1 MAKKTEAQVTFRAVT
16 SEFTSG
22 IKDINSSLKTMQNEL
37 KLNSA
42 QLKNN
47 GEDTGLLSQRQEILQ
62 RQFEAT
68 SQKIELTQ
76 QSLEEARRLLGENST
91 EYRNLENALL
101 RAKTAQQNVQNEIN
115 QTSRRLDDLENSA
128 NDAEQDIDN
137 LGNAL
142 EDLGDSADAA
152 DGGFTTLKGAMA
164 EFTGN
169 MLTKATE
176 KLGEF
181 ISQLWELP
189 EATEEYRTMMA
200 KLEGSTEQNNY
211 KIDEAK
217 EKYTELYGYLKDD
230 MAVTN
235 CITNTQKMGL
245 EQEQV
250 NEVLDASV
258 AVWTA
263 YGDSIP
269 IEGLTESI
277 TETAQVGQI
286 TGNLA
291 DALNWAGINEDKFNE
306 QLAKCN
312 SESERAKLI
321 TDALNGAY
329 SESKRIYDENTEGMR
344 ESNEAQQELV
354 DVQAQLA
361 ESILPVQT
369 AITNVKVAL
378 LEALAPAIETVCNG
392 ITGLIDWFNG
402 LSPAA
407 QSVIQAIGIVAGAI
421 GVVTGFVATFK
432 ALAPVLGLIK
442 GAFLAVTGAIGALST
457 PVLIA
462 IGVITSLIAIGTLLY
477 KNWDTV
483 KVKCSEAWNSVCN
496 SIGQAKTNVL
506 NSIEQIKSG
515 ISQRIN
521 TIKSVV
527 TTGFNAVKTNIINP
541 IKIAYDNVRN
551 TFTNIYNTIRDKIN
565 NAKDTV
571 KSAID
576 KIKGFMNFSWS
587 LPKPK
592 IPSFSVSGGEAP
604 WGFGGKGS
612 LPKISI
618 SWNALG
624 GIFTQPTIFAT
635 PNGLQGVGEK
645 GAEAIL
651 PLDSFYN
658 HLDSKIDR
666 LNNNTI
672 DIDYDKLG
680 DAVARSLD
688 GAFINMDSKKV
699 GKLVVNTVMNEAKN
713 INRKLERF
721 SGVY

>member
-1 MAKKTEAQVTFRAVT
+1 MAKKTEAQIRFTAVT
-16 SEFTSG
+16 SEFRDG
-22 IKDINSSLKTMQNEL
+22 IKDMNSALKTMGNEL

-42 QLKNN
+42 QLKGNADDVN
-47 GEDTGLLSQRQEILQ
+47 LLQDRQALLQ
-62 RQFEAT
+62 RELEA
-68 SQKIELTQ
+68 SRQKIELTER
-76 QSLEEARRLLGENST
+76 SLQEAKDILGENSR
-91 EYRNLENALL
+91 EYENLNNALI
-101 RAKTAQQNVQNEIN
+101 RARTQQQNIQNEFD
-115 QTSRRLDDLENSA
+115 QTSRRIEELSNSA
-128 NDAEQDIDN
+128 DDAESDIDN
-137 LGNAL
+137 LGDAL

-291 DALNWAGINEDKFNE
+291 DALNWAGISEDKFNE

-329 SESKRIYDENTEGMR
+329 GESKRIYDENTEGMR
-344 ESNEAQQELV
+344 ENNEAQQELV
-354 DVQAQLA
+354 DIQARLA
-361 ESILPVQT
+361 EAILPVQT

-378 LEALAPAIETVCNG
+378 LEALAPAIEWVCNG
-392 ITGLIDWFNG
+392 IGELVEWFNG
-402 LSPAA
+402 LSPATQNIIKTIGIIA
-407 QSVIQAIGIVAGAI
+407 GVVSGVTVAIGALLAI
-421 GVVTGFVATFK
+421 
-432 ALAPVLGLIK
+432 
-442 GAFLAVTGAIGALST
+442 IGALST
-457 PVLIA
+457 AWGLITTGAGLVAGAIAAISTPVLIV
-462 IGVITSLIAIGTLLY
+462 IGVITSLIAIGTALY

-483 KVKCSEAWNSVCN
+483 KANAVSIWNSITSTISNAVNKAKNVVN
-496 SIGQAKTNVL
+496 SGFKL
-506 NSIEQIKSG
+506 
-515 ISQRIN
+515 IN
-521 TIKSVV
+521 TYIV
-527 TTGFNAVKTNIINP
+527 NP
-541 IKIAYDNVRN
+541 IKNAYN
-551 TFTNIYNTIRDKIN
+551 TVVSTFSNIYNTINTKIN
-565 NAKDTV
+565 NAKDAV
-571 KSAID
+571 RSAIE
-576 KIKGFMNFSWS
+576 KMKSFFNFKWS
-587 LPKPK
+587 LPSIKLPH
-592 IPSFSVSGGEAP
+592 FSVSGSANPIDWLTQGV
-604 WGFGGKGS
+604 
-612 LPKISI
+612 PKISVQ
-618 SWNALG
+618 WYAQG
-624 GIFTQPTIFAT
+624 GIMDGAT
-635 PNGLQGVGEK
+635 VFGMNGNSLMVGGES
-645 GAEAIL
+645 GREAIL
-651 PLDSFYN
+651 PLDGFYN
-658 HLDSKIDR
+658 YLDNKLD
-666 LNNNTI
+666 TI
-672 DIDYDKLG
+672 VASERIDYDRMTDSFISALKTMSITMSAKEVGRLTSKYTEEDINIRSRKAKRFGG
-680 DAVARSLD
+680 DLD
-688 GAFINMDSKKV
+688 V
-699 GKLVVNTVMNEAKN
+699 
-713 INRKLERF
+713 
-721 SGVY
+721 